1 MLVLETTTRKR
12 VDMVQGYNITAKSLE
27 KGDVVIT
34 KPRGVSSVLPN
45 CKIKII
51 DGYKTRDIRMCD
63 VPIMYDEENREFGS
77 VLVSDMYAVK
87 RDNVWIPIHH
97 DNK

>member
-1 MLVLETTTRKR
+1 MLVLETTTIRR

-27 KGDVVIT
+27 KGDVIIT

-87 RDNVWIPIHH
+87 RDNVWIPIQH

>member
-51 DGYKTRDIRMCD
+51 DGYKTHPKRMCD
-63 VPIMYDEENREFGS
+63 VPILYDENNREFGS
-77 VLVSDMYAVK
+77 VLVSDMCAVK
-87 RDNVWIPIHH
+87 RDDMWMFIEH